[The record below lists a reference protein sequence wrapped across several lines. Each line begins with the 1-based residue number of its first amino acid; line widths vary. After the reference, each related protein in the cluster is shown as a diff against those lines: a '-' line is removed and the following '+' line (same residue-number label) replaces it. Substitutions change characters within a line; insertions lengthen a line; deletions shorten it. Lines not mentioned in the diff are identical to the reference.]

1 MLLCHPASAGPG
13 LNLQAGGHIIVWF
26 GLPWSLELYQ
36 QANDRLHRMGQK
48 QGVIIHHIVALE
60 TLDERVMSVLAGRES
75 TQRGLLDALKAYVE
89 ENVT

>member
-1 MLLCHPASAGPG
+1 M
-13 LNLQAGGHIIVWF
+13 WF

-48 QGVIIHHIVALE
+48 QGVIIHHIVALG

-75 TQRGLLDALKAYVE
+75 TQRGLLVALKAYVE